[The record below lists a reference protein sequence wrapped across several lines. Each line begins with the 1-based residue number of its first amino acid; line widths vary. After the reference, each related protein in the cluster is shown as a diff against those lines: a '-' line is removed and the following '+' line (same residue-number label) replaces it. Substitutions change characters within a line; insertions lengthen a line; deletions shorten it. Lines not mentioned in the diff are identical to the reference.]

1 MTTVGVME
9 PVETSHVHG
18 RGRGVWEYFTVLDGR
33 PDMKVECLSEDA
45 SERSSHYHARTSGS
59 IADLDDWQDDGRDLT
74 VADIMSTN
82 VVTAHRGTPVKELA
96 EMMVTHDIHRIV
108 ILDGSNIV
116 GIVGTLDILRAV
128 SQGRLS

>member
-1 MTTVGVME
+1 MPG
-9 PVETSHVHG
+9 
-18 RGRGVWEYFTVLDGR
+18 
-33 PDMKVECLSEDA
+33 
-45 SERSSHYHARTSGS
+45 TSGS
-59 IADLDDWQDDGRDLT
+59 LADLDDWQDDGRDLT

-82 VVTAHRGTPVKELA
+82 VVIANRGTPVKELA
-96 EMMVTHDIHRIV
+96 EMMVSHDIHRIV

>member
-1 MTTVGVME
+1 
-9 PVETSHVHG
+9 
-18 RGRGVWEYFTVLDGR
+18 
-33 PDMKVECLSEDA
+33 

-59 IADLDDWQDDGRDLT
+59 IADFDDWQDDGRDLT

-96 EMMVTHDIHRIV
+96 EMMVSHDIHRIV
-108 ILDGSNIV
+108 ILDGSNLV